1 MRPNRRPT
9 DAYLLLGVAPGASR
23 AEIRRAYR
31 RRALEIHPDVALT
44 DTTADMADLNGAR
57 DQLLARAAGGDA
69 PGPGGAESG
78 ATSGPPRPSVEP
90 SFTHTP
96 VWDDYWAAWNDP
108 PRRQRP

>member
-1 MRPNRRPT
+1 MRPNRRPP
-9 DAYLLLGVAPGASR
+9 DAFALLGVSPGASR

-44 DTTADMADLNGAR
+44 DTTSDMAALNGAR

-69 PGPGGAESG
+69 PGPSDAANDSR
-78 ATSGPPRPSVEP
+78 TGPPHPSEEP
-90 SFTHTP
+90 SFSHRP